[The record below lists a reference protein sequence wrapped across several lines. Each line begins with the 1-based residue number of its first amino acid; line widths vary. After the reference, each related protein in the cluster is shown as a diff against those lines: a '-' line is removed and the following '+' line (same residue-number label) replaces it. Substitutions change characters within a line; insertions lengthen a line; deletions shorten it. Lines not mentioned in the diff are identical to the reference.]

1 MVVRRI
7 EQVASRR
14 LAGKFAERNDRSD
27 SLDRPSSDGTRPSS
41 DDGSA
46 DTDTET
52 LLNPLTHLE
61 EVQLLDTTLR
71 DGEQMPG
78 VSLTPADKLEIA
90 RELDAAGVHV
100 IEAGSACT
108 SEGEREGIRRV
119 AREGLDA
126 TVTSF
131 ARGVRSDIDRALE
144 CDVDGVNLVVP
155 ASDRHVETKVG
166 SSREAV
172 VETTVELVEYATDH
186 GLWVEVLGEDGS
198 RADLDYLERLM
209 RAGLDAGADRVCYC
223 DTVGAAGPEHTA
235 EVVSRLADLG
245 PTSLHT
251 HDDLGFGVTNVHAGL
266 KAGADTV
273 HGTVTGIG
281 ERAGNVAIEEVAI
294 ALDRCYDIDTV
305 DIDRLY
311 RLCRRVADVT
321 GVVLPPNKAVCGA
334 NAFAHES
341 GIHTDGTLKDGAMYE
356 PYPPETVGRE
366 RRLVLGKH
374 AGRAGV
380 AAALAEHEIDVD
392 EAELREIVSRVKE
405 LGDRGK
411 RVTDADLL
419 AMAEDVQGRERDRH
433 VELVDLSASSGGNL
447 PTASVRLRVGDEER
461 VASGT
466 GSGPVDAGL
475 EAVRTALEAGSESG
489 TRADGSERSESVA
502 FELDSYHVDAIT
514 GGTDAVVTVAVDLSR
529 GDRSVSVS
537 ASDADITRAS
547 VVAMVDALDR
557 LSAVESNDDDDSVS
571 DSAELPEQA
580 E

>member
-14 LAGKFAERNDRSD
+14 LAAKFAERNDLST
-27 SLDRPSSDGTRPSS
+27 DRERLSG
-41 DDGSA
+41 DDAPA

-78 VSLTPADKLEIA
+78 VSLTPADKVNIA

-108 SEGEREGIRRV
+108 SEGEREAIRRV
-119 AREGLDA
+119 ANEGLDA

-131 ARGVRSDIDRALE
+131 ARGVRSDIDRALD

-166 SSREAV
+166 SSRDAV
-172 VETTVELVEYATDH
+172 VDTTVELVEYATDH

-198 RADLDYLERLM
+198 RADRAYLERLM
-209 RAGLDAGADRVCYC
+209 EAGLDAGADRVCYC

-235 EVVSRLADLG
+235 EVVSRLAELG

-294 ALDRCYDIDTV
+294 ALDRCYDVDTIE
-305 DIDRLY
+305 IDRLY

-321 GVVLPPNKAVCGA
+321 GVALPPNKAVCGA

-392 EAELREIVSRVKE
+392 DTELREIVSRVKE

-433 VELVDLSASSGGNL
+433 VELVDLSATSGGNL

-475 EAVRTALEAGSESG
+475 DAVRTALEAG
-489 TRADGSERSESVA
+489 RSTGEMDHAASA
-502 FELDSYHVDAIT
+502 GFELDSYHVDAIT

-557 LSAVESNDDDDSVS
+557 LSTVGSDATDDDASNGRQRPER
-571 DSAELPEQA
+571 AERA

>member
-1 MVVRRI
+1 MAIRRI
-7 EQVASRR
+7 EEVASRR
-14 LAGKFAERNDRSD
+14 LAAKSAERNDPVDTRD
-27 SLDRPSSDGTRPSS
+27 DPSHDGDVPPT
-41 DDGSA
+41 
-46 DTDTET
+46 TNTEA
-52 LLNPLTHLE
+52 LLTQLTHLE

-78 VSLTPADKLEIA
+78 VSLTPAEKVDIA

-108 SEGEREGIRRV
+108 SEGEREGIRRI
-119 AREGLDA
+119 ADEGLDA

-131 ARGVRSDIDRALE
+131 ARGVQSDIDRALD
-144 CDVDGVNLVVP
+144 CGVDGVNLVVP
-155 ASDRHVETKVG
+155 ASDKHVETKVG
-166 SSREAV
+166 SNREEIV
-172 VETTVELVEYATDH
+172 DTTVELVEYATDH
-186 GLWVEVLGEDGS
+186 DLWVEVLGEDGS
-198 RADLDYLERLM
+198 RADIDYLERLLG
-209 RAGLDAGADRVCYC
+209 AGLDAGADRVCYC
-223 DTVGAAGPEHTA
+223 DTVGAAGPERTA

-251 HDDLGFGVTNVHAGL
+251 HDDLGFGLTNVHAGL

-273 HGTVTGIG
+273 HGTVTGVG
-281 ERAGNVAIEEVAI
+281 ERAGNVALEEVAI
-294 ALDRCYDIDTV
+294 ALNRCYDVDTIAV
-305 DIDRLY
+305 ERLY
-311 RLCRRVADVT
+311 RLCRRVSDVT
-321 GVVLPPNKAVCGA
+321 GVAIPPNKAVCGA

-341 GIHTDGTLKDGAMYE
+341 GIHTDGTLKDGTMYE
-356 PYPPETVGRE
+356 PYPPEAVGRE

-380 AAALAEHEIDVD
+380 AAALAEHDLDVSD
-392 EAELREIVSRVKE
+392 DELREVVARVKE

-419 AMAEDVQGRERDRH
+419 AITEDVQDRDRDRD
-433 VELVDLSASSGGNL
+433 VELLDLSATSGGNL

-466 GSGPVDAGL
+466 GAGPVDAGL
-475 EAVRTALEAGSESG
+475 EAVRTALATGEG
-489 TRADGSERSESVA
+489 ADGVS

-514 GGTDAVVTVAVDLSR
+514 GGTDAVVTVEVDLSR

-547 VVAMVDALDR
+547 VIAMVDALDR
-557 LSAVESNDDDDSVS
+557 LSTLADDDAVNREDDDGTTATVPP
-571 DSAELPEQA
+571 AED
-580 E
+580 